1 MRVLFDIGPVQGRGL
16 LEQAVLE
23 AKPMLPRG
31 RWRLAL
37 TLAGFLGGATL
48 FAAYVWLMM
57 HSRSWQLY
65 VVYAAVG
72 GCLGVIAVILP
83 RVIWH
88 FFSKQW
94 HRLLLRQYLDRAEVL
109 AAMARRKVAEIG
121 AEGDRND
128 RAVVGFLSGDYAPA
142 AEVFAEVSREG
153 NPEASANLLAT
164 LGEAGEWERVREILR
179 TSELDPNDLL
189 APNLARIA
197 ALTTDQDTL
206 RLLHELTGRLADP
219 VLLNNLGVRSLRLGQ
234 FAEARQAFTAALRE
248 RPTYAPPQ
256 ANLGVLAYRE
266 GHLARAVSA
275 MSSAAA
281 LSADPVVFSNLGA
294 ALAQAGETRAAL
306 EWLTKAERLQPRHA
320 GIQVNLGNA
329 YALDGKVEEATEAFS
344 SALHIGAHQHL
355 AHYDMALVFL
365 EQGERERALEAFREA
380 ERLAPGDPETVNNI
394 GCLHFAAQRYQ
405 EALECF
411 QRLQNVQTDGLY
423 GHNLVRAQLAAGR
436 SDEARELLNRIG
448 DEETETAL
456 ERGLVFTLTGMSIEP
471 TTETHRQMRS
481 HNLRQAI
488 ALFQG
493 IVSAGRGPVAE
504 ASFNLGLAHYLEGD
518 YQTAGDTLA
527 AALKQHPTQTEMHY
541 LTGMCYVLA
550 ALKES
555 EQHERLE
562 DTVAPSV
569 RELFLRA
576 RPHFERSMEL
586 PAFHEASAHDLGLLF
601 YLIGDYAKAVEVLR
615 KVVRTDSPPW
625 IMNALALAQA
635 RRAQELQRQAQ
646 TATLMAE
653 GRKQQIRQEARTLL
667 TSAIHYFRI
676 ALEARP
682 DSPLSHANL
691 GLALMLRN
699 DRGDVE
705 AALQHWQRMHQLGD
719 ARARKTYEE
728 FMQSMSP
735 EAAQA
740 LQFQDVE
747 LAFRPIRPH
756 EWITLAP
763 PRMCGPRY
771 VIEDVMDIPEWR
783 LYATHPLI
791 RRCLNYRHRAER
803 ERQRLQRLAV

>member
-16 LEQAVLE
+16 LGQAVLE

-31 RWRLAL
+31 RWRLTL
-37 TLAGFLGGATL
+37 TLAGFFGGAVL

-57 HSRSWQLY
+57 RSHSWQLY
-65 VVYAAVG
+65 VIYAAVG

-83 RVIWH
+83 RAIWH

-94 HRLLLRQYLDRAEVL
+94 HRLLLRQYHDRAEVL
-109 AAMARRKVAEIG
+109 VAKARRRVAELST
-121 AEGDRND
+121 EGDRND
-128 RAVVGFLSGDYAPA
+128 RAVVEFLSGDYASA
-142 AEVFAEVSREG
+142 ATVFMEVWREG
-153 NPEASANLLAT
+153 RPEGLANLLAT
-164 LGEAGEWERVREILR
+164 LGEAGEWERVREIIA
-179 TSELDPNDLL
+179 SHELAGDGLL
-189 APNLARIA
+189 VPNLARIA
-197 ALTTDQDTL
+197 ALTTDEDTL
-206 RLLHELTGRLADP
+206 RLLRERTAKLAAP
-219 VLLNNLGVRSLRLGQ
+219 VLLNNLGVRSLRLGHLD
-234 FAEARQAFTAALRE
+234 EARQAFTAALRE
-248 RPTYAPPQ
+248 RPTYASPQ

-281 LSADPVVFSNLGA
+281 LSVDPIVYSNLGA

-306 EWLTKAERLQPRHA
+306 EWLARAERLQPRHA

-329 YALDGKVEEATEAFS
+329 YALDGRVEEATEAFS
-344 SALHIGAHQHL
+344 SALHIGAYQHL
-355 AHYDMALVFL
+355 AQYDLALVLL
-365 EQGERERALEAFREA
+365 EQGERERAMEAFREA
-380 ERLAPGDPETVNNI
+380 ERLAPGDPETINNI
-394 GCLHFAAQRYQ
+394 GCLCFAARRYQ
-405 EALECF
+405 EALEYF
-411 QRLQNVQTDGLY
+411 ERLQEVQTTGLY
-423 GHNLVRAQLAAGR
+423 GHNLVRAQLAAGK
-436 SDEARELLNRIG
+436 SDEASALLDRIG
-448 DEETETAL
+448 DDEPETAF
-456 ERGLVFTLTGMSIEP
+456 ERGLVFMLTGMGIEP
-471 TTETHRQMRS
+471 TTETHRQMRN
-481 HNLRQAI
+481 HNLRRAI
-488 ALFQG
+488 ALFQE
-493 IVSAGRGPVAE
+493 IVSADRGPVAE

-527 AALKQHPTQTEMHY
+527 AALKQHPNQTEIHY

-555 EQHERLE
+555 EQHEKLE
-562 DTVAPSV
+562 DTVAPLV
-569 RELFLRA
+569 RELFLKA

-586 PAFHEASAHDLGLLF
+586 PAFHEASAHDLGLLY

-635 RRAQELQRQAQ
+635 RRAQELQLQAQ

-728 FMQSMSP
+728 FLQAMSP

-747 LAFRPIRPH
+747 LSFRPIRPQ
-756 EWITLAP
+756 EWVTLAP
-763 PRMCGPRY
+763 PRLCGPRY
-771 VIEDVMDIPEWR
+771 VVEELMDMPEWH
-783 LYATHPLI
+783 LHAAHPLI
-791 RRCLNYRHRAER
+791 RRCLSYRHRAER
-803 ERQRLQRLAV
+803 ERQKLQRLAL